1 MIGNALLATLALL
14 FVLGILLG
22 AIVAP
27 VWLWLAVGPVAVVL
41 IIWALIAFA
50 ERSLKGLKIP

>member
-14 FVLGILLG
+14 FLLGILLG

-50 ERSLKGLKIP
+50 EHSLKGFKIP